1 MSNYSKEICPVSES
15 GKGGVRDVLVAAR
28 REQIIEAATRVFAQ
42 KGFSRATTR
51 EVAREAGVSEGTI
64 YNYFE
69 DKDALLLAILDVL
82 NETERRAEDFEE
94 GLVTDFESFVEEY
107 LRRRMS
113 LIWQNREVF
122 RVVLSEMLVN
132 AGLRERYLREV
143 VEPTMKIAEENFRS
157 RMKQGKARATDAPLA
172 MRAVAGAVLGF
183 LVLGL
188 LGDEE
193 VGTRWDEASCVLA
206 GLFLHGLDASGGS
219 RRA

>member
-1 MSNYSKEICPVSES
+1 M
-15 GKGGVRDVLVAAR
+15 LVAAR
-28 REQIIEAATRVFAQ
+28 RDQILDAATRVFAQ

-69 DKDALLLAILDVL
+69 DKDALLMAILDVL

-94 GLVTDFESFVEEY
+94 GLATDFEGFVEEY
-107 LRRRMS
+107 LRRRMT

-122 RVVLSEMLVN
+122 RVVLPEMLVN

-143 VEPTMKIAEENFRS
+143 VEPTTKIAEENFRS
-157 RMKQGKARATDAPLA
+157 RIRQGKARAVDAPLA
-172 MRAVAGAVLGF
+172 MRAVTGAVIGL

-193 VGTRWDEASCVLA
+193 VGSRWDEASGVLT
-206 GLFLHGLDASGGS
+206 GLLLHGLDASGGG
-219 RRA
+219 RRE